1 MIKNVLFDLDGTLI
15 DSREGIINGF
25 TYALNAFDIEVT
37 DRKFMEQ
44 FIGPP
49 LDESFSKYYKFD
61 KNQTEK
67 AVKKYREYYS
77 VEGVYLNKLY
87 DGMKE
92 LIEDLHK
99 NSRKVILATAKP
111 LEFSKRILEQHNI
124 LQYFDFL
131 SAYML
136 DGTRTTKSDI
146 IKYALDNTDNMKFE
160 ECIMVGDRY
169 YDIEG
174 AKENYI
180 PTIGVTYGFGTE
192 KELKDAGATY
202 IAHDIDELKQILFNN

>member
-25 TYALNAFDIEVT
+25 IYALHYFDIKVT
-37 DRKFMEQ
+37 DRKYMEK

-49 LDESFSKYYKFD
+49 LDESFSKEYNFD
-61 KNQTEK
+61 KKQTEK

-87 DGMKE
+87 DGIKDV
-92 LIEDLHK
+92 IIDLANHGK
-99 NSRKVILATAKP
+99 KVILATAKP
-111 LEFSKRILEQHNI
+111 LPFAERILEQHGI
-124 LQYFDFL
+124 KQYFSFL

-136 DGTRTTKSDI
+136 DGSRTTKAEVIDF
-146 IKYALDNTDNMKFE
+146 ALKNIEDLKLE
-160 ECIMVGDRY
+160 ECIMVGDRG

-174 AKENYI
+174 AKANNI
-180 PTIGVTYGFGTE
+180 QTVGVTYGFGTE
-192 KELKDAGATY
+192 QELKDAGATY
-202 IAHDIDELKQILFNN
+202 IAHNMRELKSILLEK